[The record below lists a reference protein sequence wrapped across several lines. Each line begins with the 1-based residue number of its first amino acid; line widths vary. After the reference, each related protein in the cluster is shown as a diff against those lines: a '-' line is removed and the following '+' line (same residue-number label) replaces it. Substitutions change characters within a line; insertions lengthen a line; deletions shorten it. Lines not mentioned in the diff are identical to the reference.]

1 MKKLYTL
8 ISLFFILGLIQ
19 TGVAQN
25 TIYVQ
30 GHTKKNGTY
39 VQPYYKTSPNATK
52 LDNFST
58 KPNINPYTGQTGT
71 IVVPQSNLFSQPS
84 FITPNSN
91 SSDSEYEDVAT
102 QCLGITRA
110 GNQCR
115 RMTKNV
121 SGYCYQHE

>member
-8 ISLFFILGLIQ
+8 ISLVFILGLIQ
-19 TGVAQN
+19 TVAAQN

-58 KPNINPYTGQTGT
+58 KPNLNPYTGKTGT
-71 IVVPQSNLFSQPS
+71 VIIPESNIFSQPNYS
-84 FITPNSN
+84 TSG
-91 SSDSEYEDVAT
+91 SSDEYEYEDVAT
-102 QCLGITRA
+102 QCLGTTRA

-115 RMTKNV
+115 RMTKNA

>member
-1 MKKLYTL
+1 MKK
-8 ISLFFILGLIQ
+8 IGSLFVIALIFS
-19 TGVAQN
+19 VLNSLSAQN

-58 KPNINPYTGQTGT
+58 KPNLNPYTGKTGT
-71 IVVPQSNLFSQPS
+71 IVVPESNLFSQPNIS
-84 FITPNSN
+84 VPNS
-91 SSDSEYEDVAT
+91 SSYEYEDVAT
-102 QCLGITRA
+102 QCLGTTRS

-115 RMTKNV
+115 RMTKNA